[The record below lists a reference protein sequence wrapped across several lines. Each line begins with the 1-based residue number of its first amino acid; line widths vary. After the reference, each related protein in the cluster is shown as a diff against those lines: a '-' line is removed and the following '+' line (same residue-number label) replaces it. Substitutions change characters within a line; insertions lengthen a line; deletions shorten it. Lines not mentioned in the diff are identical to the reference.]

1 MTYKIKHTTQFKKDY
16 KRAKKQ
22 GRDITILVEVL
33 EKLKKNESPE
43 DHFNDHQLLGQ
54 FSGFRECHLKP
65 DLILMYY
72 KDKKTKT
79 ITLTRMGNH
88 SDLFS

>member
-33 EKLKKNESPE
+33 EKLKKDESLE

-65 DLILMYY
+65 DWILIYY
-72 KDKKTKT
+72 KDKNTKT

>member
-1 MTYKIKHTTQFKKDY
+1 VTYKIKHTTQFKKDY

-65 DLILMYY
+65 DWILIYY